1 MVARKLNPDELAA
14 LAPLEDGLRSA
25 ANAGWMR
32 WPGRAAVETAL
43 RVWEAAYGA
52 SYKLNTG
59 CGRCV
64 RNLFAD
70 LGRMYFSQ
78 KGAPAG
84 KAASKPGTRG
94 KEVRHGR

>member
-1 MVARKLNPDELAA
+1 MVARDLTPAELEV
-14 LAPLEDGLRSA
+14 LAPLAESLRSA

-70 LGRMYFSQ
+70 LGRLYFAQ
-78 KGAPAG
+78 KPGPAG
-84 KAASKPGTRG
+84 KPGTRG

>member
-70 LGRMYFSQ
+70 LGRMYFAQ
-78 KGAPAG
+78 KPGPAG
-84 KAASKPGTRG
+84 KPRTRG

>member
-1 MVARKLNPDELAA
+1 MVARDLTPAELEV
-14 LAPLEDGLRSA
+14 LAPLEASLRSA
-25 ANAGWMR
+25 ATAGWMR
-32 WPGRAAVETAL
+32 WPGRAAVESAL

-70 LGRMYFSQ
+70 LGRLYFSQ
-78 KGAPAG
+78 KRTDG
-84 KAASKPGTRG
+84 KPGSKPGTRG

>member
-1 MVARKLNPDELAA
+1 MVARKLTPDELAT
-14 LAPLEDGLRSA
+14 LASLEASMRSA

-32 WPGRAAVETAL
+32 WPGRDAVETAL

-52 SYKLNTG
+52 RYKLNTG

-70 LGRMYFSQ
+70 LGRMYFAQ
-78 KGAPAG
+78 RATPEGE
-84 KAASKPGTRG
+84 PGR
-94 KEVRHGR
+94 KEVRDGR

>member
-1 MVARKLNPDELAA
+1 MVARKLYPDELAA

-70 LGRMYFSQ
+70 LGRLYFSQ
-78 KGAPAG
+78 KRTDGNPG
-84 KAASKPGTRG
+84 SKPGTRG